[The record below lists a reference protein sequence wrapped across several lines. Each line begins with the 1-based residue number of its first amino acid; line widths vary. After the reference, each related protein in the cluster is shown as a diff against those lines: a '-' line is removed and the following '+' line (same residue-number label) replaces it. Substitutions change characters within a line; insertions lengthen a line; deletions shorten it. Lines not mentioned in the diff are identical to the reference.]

1 MPASPTDLD
10 RLLAK
15 ARLDTPPYTEREV
28 AAAEARLS
36 ARVADRVLHGAL
48 SFDAAIQARVE
59 AALGR
64 DRTTGERGE
73 PAEQRRMHDAAQDLQ
88 RLCALVVAEP
98 EALHQMSA
106 FIGGGRL
113 LEPDG
118 ARVLACVLQLAGR
131 EDSARFWWQYA
142 AGAGDTSSAY
152 CLYLHHLSLAEVG
165 EAHWWHAH
173 ADPDRPA
180 RTRPSADAYDLVISW
195 AVSLEVARGFAP
207 PPTRTTAAAV
217 LGYVSKAIQFTD
229 NPDLDL
235 PLPPVGFAERITQL
249 TTSKHG

>member
-1 MPASPTDLD
+1 MPASRTELD
-10 RLLAK
+10 RILRK
-15 ARLDTPPYTEREV
+15 ARLDTPAYTADEL
-28 AAAEARLS
+28 AAAEARLTT
-36 ARVADRVLHGAL
+36 RVANRVLYGAL
-48 SFDAAIQARVE
+48 SFDAAVQARVE

-64 DRTTGERGE
+64 DRTPGERGE
-73 PAEQRRMHDAAQDLQ
+73 PTEQRQMRDAAQDLQ
-88 RLCALVVAEP
+88 RLCALVVGEP
-98 EALHQMSA
+98 DALHQMSV
-106 FIGGGRL
+106 FIGGRV

-142 AGAGDTSSAY
+142 AGAGDTSAAY

-180 RTRPSADAYDLVISW
+180 RSRPPADAYDLFVSW
-195 AVSLEVARGFAP
+195 AITLEVARDSGTP
-207 PPTRTTAAAV
+207 PPPAAV
-217 LGYVSKAIQFTD
+217 VGYVSRAIQFTD

-235 PLPPVGFAERITQL
+235 PLPPAGFAERIEQL
-249 TTSKHG
+249 TTTTP

>member
-1 MPASPTDLD
+1 MPALPTDLD

-36 ARVADRVLHGAL
+36 ARVADRVLCGAL
-48 SFDAAIQARVE
+48 SFDAAIQAHVE

-64 DRTTGERGE
+64 DRTTGERGD
-73 PAEQRRMHDAAQDLQ
+73 PCEQRHMHDAAQDLL
-88 RLCALVVAEP
+88 RLCALVVGEP
-98 EALHQMSA
+98 EALHQMSV
-106 FIGGGRL
+106 FIGGRL

-173 ADPDRPA
+173 AD
-180 RTRPSADAYDLVISW
+180 LGEG
-195 AVSLEVARGFAP
+195 EV
-207 PPTRTTAAAV
+207 V
-217 LGYVSKAIQFTD
+217 EV
-229 NPDLDL
+229 
-235 PLPPVGFAERITQL
+235 
-249 TTSKHG
+249 

>member
-1 MPASPTDLD
+1 MPTDLD
-10 RLLAK
+10 RILAK
-15 ARLDTPPYTEREV
+15 ARLDTPPYTEREI

-36 ARVADRVLHGAL
+36 ARVADRVLYGAL

-59 AALGR
+59 AAIGR
-64 DRTTGERGE
+64 GRTTGERE
-73 PAEQRRMHDAAQDLQ
+73 PTEQRQMHDAAQDLQ
-88 RLCALVVAEP
+88 RLCALVAGEP
-98 EALHQMSA
+98 EALHQMSV
-106 FIGGGRL
+106 FIGGRL

-195 AVSLEVARGFAP
+195 AINLEIARGSGTP
-207 PPTRTTAAAV
+207 PPPTTAAAV
-217 LGYVSKAIQFTD
+217 VGYVSKAIQFTD
-229 NPDLDL
+229 EADLDL
-235 PLPPVGFAERITQL
+235 PLPPAGFAERIEQL
-249 TTSKHG
+249 TTSNHA